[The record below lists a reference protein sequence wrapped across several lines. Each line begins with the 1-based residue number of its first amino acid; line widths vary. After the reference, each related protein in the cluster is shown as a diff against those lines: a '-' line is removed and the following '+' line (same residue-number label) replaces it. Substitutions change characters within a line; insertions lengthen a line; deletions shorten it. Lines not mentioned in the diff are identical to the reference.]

1 MDGALQV
8 APRLSQTHPPRAAQ
22 GFYGAQ
28 AVAKALKQRDGFKGA
43 FVIDMSTEF
52 KGAGSDG
59 VAHPPCEGRREGDGS
74 SCDAIMLDTQTG
86 RGGGDYDFERD
97 GAKDNPNMRM
107 MDELTGAARRHA
119 KSADALRVTANP
131 VSPYHTDTTPLWQA
145 GLPAVYGAT
154 IAHRLYPQWHHADD
168 TTEHLGGDL
177 GADMSNMAAGWLA
190 SSGAGGADLERGD
203 ESRASCFS
211 HFDASEMI
219 DDADAEG
226 GKRSRHAHSED
237 STLDE
242 SLERIEA
249 DLEALD
255 RFLA

>member
-52 KGAGSDG
+52 KGTGSDG
-59 VAHPPCEGRREGDGS
+59 EAHPPCKGGRDGS
-74 SCDAIMLDTQTG
+74 PCDAIMLDTQTG
-86 RGGGDYDFERD
+86 RGGGDNDFER
-97 GAKDNPNMRM
+97 GDNPNMRM

-119 KSADALRVTANP
+119 KSAEALRVTANP
-131 VSPYHTDTTPLWQA
+131 VSPYHTDTTPLWQE

-168 TTEHLGGDL
+168 TTENLGGDL

-190 SSGAGGADLERGD
+190 SSGASGADLERGD
-203 ESRASCFS
+203 ASRASCFS
-211 HFDASEMI
+211 HFDASQML

-226 GKRSRHAHSED
+226 GERSRHADSED
-237 STLDE
+237 SAFDE
-242 SLERIEA
+242 SLERIEE
-249 DLEALD
+249 DLEALG
-255 RFLA
+255 RFLGPSLA